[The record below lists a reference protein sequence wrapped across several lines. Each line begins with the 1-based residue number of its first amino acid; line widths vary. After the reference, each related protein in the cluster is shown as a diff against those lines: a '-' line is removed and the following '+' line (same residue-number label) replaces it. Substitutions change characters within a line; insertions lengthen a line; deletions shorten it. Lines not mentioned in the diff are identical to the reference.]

1 MTLEAP
7 NSLRAK
13 FKEHERTLNAAREES
28 AKASK
33 RISGVL
39 VLIILGGAIIAVLA
53 WK

>member
-1 MTLEAP
+1 LETP
-7 NSLRAK
+7 NDLRTK
-13 FKEHERTLNAAREES
+13 FKEHEKTLNAARAKS

-39 VLIILGGAIIAVLA
+39 VLIILSGAIIAVLA